1 MRDIILSMEI
11 KSFSFERKKNR
22 LNSCT
27 IETYGGNKYIKSQNK
42 KWIIGINL
50 GKNK

>member
-1 MRDIILSMEI
+1 MPDIILSMEI
-11 KSFSFERKKNR
+11 KSFERKKNR